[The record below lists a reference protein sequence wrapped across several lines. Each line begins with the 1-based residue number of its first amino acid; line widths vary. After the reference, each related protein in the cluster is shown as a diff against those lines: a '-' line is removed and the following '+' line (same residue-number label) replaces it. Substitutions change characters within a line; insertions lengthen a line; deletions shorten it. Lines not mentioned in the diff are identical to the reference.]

1 MKNLNPYLLPLFF
14 LFNTFAHCQ
23 NKELINKHIH
33 ERFVL
38 ECSFDIQYHTN
49 EFKLELTKKEAQ
61 DELSFKQIQ
70 ALKDSF
76 NITGEINYLSRIG
89 HLYGRLNQRHEAY
102 KYLNKALVKYQSK
115 ADTLPYGKRWFEMK
129 QLFALHSGL
138 ANTTETIKMNE
149 LIVQEYP
156 KDSVA
161 LVYKMILFLKI
172 GKLKECINEADRII
186 KMNPSLILPYI
197 IKTQALVFT
206 DAKIILTE
214 ENVNDSNYVFKG
226 IPSDYSFLDQF
237 QSSYPN
243 QKDIQISCRSMKL
256 MILFYNKI
264 IQLSLNPSKTV
275 INYNWMDYRF
285 VHSEKEIVQ
294 LKNFETF
301 LKQFIKDKQFNN
313 KYTLYYS
320 LAAIEFLQN
329 NYKKAIYYYK
339 RAIPLK
345 PFKFRDNEDQV
356 ASSYK
361 NIISCYLT
369 MGDTVNA
376 ELWTQLKIEDKASY
390 DPVVDDIIDLAY
402 FKLYNKNMEEGEKLL
417 KKAIEIDPNSYQAYT
432 GLANIAL
439 AKENIKL
446 TEELLNKSYKIYPD
460 SPSLTKT
467 LILQLL
473 YQNDLE
479 TAKFLVYKLKQ
490 EDPNDSFSDE
500 IIKDFF

>member
-1 MKNLNPYLLPLFF
+1 
-14 LFNTFAHCQ
+14 
-23 NKELINKHIH
+23 
-33 ERFVL
+33 
-38 ECSFDIQYHTN
+38 
-49 EFKLELTKKEAQ
+49 
-61 DELSFKQIQ
+61 
-70 ALKDSF
+70 
-76 NITGEINYLSRIG
+76 
-89 HLYGRLNQRHEAY
+89 
-102 KYLNKALVKYQSK
+102 
-115 ADTLPYGKRWFEMK
+115 
-129 QLFALHSGL
+129 
-138 ANTTETIKMNE
+138 
-149 LIVQEYP
+149 
-156 KDSVA
+156 
-161 LVYKMILFLKI
+161 
-172 GKLKECINEADRII
+172 
-186 KMNPSLILPYI
+186 
-197 IKTQALVFT
+197 
-206 DAKIILTE
+206 
-214 ENVNDSNYVFKG
+214 
-226 IPSDYSFLDQF
+226 
-237 QSSYPN
+237 
-243 QKDIQISCRSMKL
+243 
-256 MILFYNKI
+256 
-264 IQLSLNPSKTV
+264 
-275 INYNWMDYRF
+275 MDYRF